1 MRPRI
6 PHSRPSLGP
15 PEEEAARRVLSS
27 GQLAADWEVRRF
39 EEEVAC
45 WLGLTGGVA
54 TSSGTAAL
62 HVALLALGVGPGHEV
77 IVPTYVCSAVL
88 HAVQAVGARP
98 VPVDVLPDGNL
109 DPDAARASASPR
121 TRAVVVTHA
130 FGRPADLDA
139 VLRLGVPVV
148 EDIAQSLGAR
158 YRGRLV
164 GSFGDVAVC
173 SFYATKLIT
182 SGGEGG
188 MVLAKDAGLLRR
200 ARSLCTSDARGREQ
214 RFNYRMTDLAA
225 AVGRV
230 QLRRLPEFLATRWR
244 LAGAYDRALAGLG
257 LELPPAAR
265 PGAEPVAYRYVVRHP
280 EAGRLLLV
288 LRRAG
293 VEAKR
298 PVKQPLHRALGL
310 DGFPVADGL
319 HATAVS
325 LPIYPSLS
333 EQHVH
338 GVAEVVRAAL
348 EVPGGVA

>member
-1 MRPRI
+1 MRSRI

-15 PEEEAARRVLSS
+15 LEEEAARRVLSS
-27 GQLAADWEVRRF
+27 GQLAADGEVRRF

-45 WLGLTGGVA
+45 WLGLAGGVA

-62 HVALLALGVGPGHEV
+62 HVALLALGVGPGQEV
-77 IVPTYVCSAVL
+77 ILPTYVCSAVL
-88 HAVQAVGARP
+88 HAVQATGARP

-109 DPDAARASASPR
+109 DPEAARASAGPR
-121 TRAVVVTHA
+121 TRAVVLTHA
-130 FGRPADLDA
+130 FGLPADLDA

-158 YRGRLV
+158 YRGGPV
-164 GSFGDVAVC
+164 GSFGDVTVC

-188 MVLAKDAGLLRR
+188 MVLSRDAALLWR
-200 ARSLCTSDARGREQ
+200 ARRLCTSDARGHEQ

-225 AVGRV
+225 AIGRV
-230 QLRRLPEFLATRWR
+230 QLGRLPEFLATRRR
-244 LAGAYDRALAGLG
+244 LAAAYDRTLAGLG
-257 LELPPAAR
+257 LQLPPASPA
-265 PGAEPVAYRYVVRHP
+265 GVEPVVYRYVVRHP
-280 EAGRLLLV
+280 EAGRLLLA

-298 PVKQPLHRALGL
+298 PVRQPVHRALNLG
-310 DGFPVADGL
+310 GFPVADRL
-319 HATAVS
+319 HATVVS
-325 LPIYPSLS
+325 LPIHPSLS
-333 EQHVH
+333 EQQVRE
-338 GVAEVVRAAL
+338 VAEVVRGVL